1 MLAELAILGAIATA
15 LVQWIKQSQKSK
27 AFTLAVLVVVSF
39 VLAVG
44 LWLVQEY
51 NLWAWFLG
59 IMATANLIYSFIIQ
73 HFEGVDLEN
82 WVGGD
87 E

>member
-27 AFTLAVLVVVSF
+27 LFTLSVLVVVSF

-44 LWLVQEY
+44 VWLVQEY

-73 HFEGVDLEN
+73 HFEGVDLEK
-82 WVGGD
+82 WAGGD